1 MASLVLTSPTTI
13 ISVCMHSHEIQFLI
27 FIEIFGVGVG
37 DLSKFQTATSILQR
51 SNSKLLGFEEQD
63 ENHEIL
69 LPFLFAVVT
78 DNCGF
83 SQCDNVSCNLSLQ

>member
-1 MASLVLTSPTTI
+1 
-13 ISVCMHSHEIQFLI
+13 MHSHEIQFLI